1 MNDKWDIRFMK
12 VAGLI
17 ATWSKD
23 PSTKCAA
30 VIANPTDK
38 TIVSTGF
45 NGLPRGITDKEEI
58 LNDRDLKYQCTIH
71 AEENAILNATTREV
85 LSGCSIYIHPIPPC
99 SNCAARIIQSG
110 IKRVVFRAVDIPDRW
125 EKNMKIAEEMLHDAE
140 LDVTILETHT

>member
-1 MNDKWDIRFMK
+1 MK
-12 VAGLI
+12 VAELI

-30 VIANPTDK
+30 VIVNPTDK

-110 IKRVVFRAVDIPDRW
+110 IKRVVFRAVGIPDRW
-125 EKNMKIAEEMLHDAE
+125 KKNMKIAEEMLHDAE
-140 LDVTILETHT
+140 LDVTILKTHT